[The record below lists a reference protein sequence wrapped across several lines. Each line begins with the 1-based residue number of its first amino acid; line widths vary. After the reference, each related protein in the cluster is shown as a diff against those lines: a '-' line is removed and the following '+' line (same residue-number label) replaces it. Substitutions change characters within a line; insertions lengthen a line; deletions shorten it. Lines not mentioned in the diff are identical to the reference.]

1 MGHSEDK
8 NEDAIKHGISFVL
21 PLNAPKIKFHYWWT
35 LFIDGYVRLN
45 PLQKLVRK
53 EQSEKINP
61 RTNLMEYADM
71 KSSLNP
77 SQVWFNQQSFS
88 LYYQTF
94 YMFY

>member
-1 MGHSEDK
+1 MIIIYWWLCEVEPS
-8 NEDAIKHGISFVL
+8 
-21 PLNAPKIKFHYWWT
+21 PKISK
-35 LFIDGYVRLN
+35 
-45 PLQKLVRK
+45 KK
-53 EQSEKINP
+53 KQSEKINP

-71 KSSLNP
+71 KSLLNL